1 MVPAIAGLGIL
12 AIGSIMTVASS
23 LLRTGERTIPIATI
37 TQTADKSL
45 GKTAAT
51 LKQSGRSTHQYK
63 RLMRAGLIDKTV
75 PNCTCASAHSG
86 GMWYTRIAKSNG
98 ATFLSSALRLSL
110 PLRFLSIWKMGMPT
124 VSRQA
129 WKTDYII
136 TAGINL
142 SKSSGK

>member
-63 RLMRAGLIDKTV
+63 SLMRAGLIDKTV

-86 GMWYTRIAKSNG
+86 GMWYTPIAKSHG
-98 ATFLSSALRLSL
+98 ATFLSHQHFDYLCLCAF
-110 PLRFLSIWKMGMPT
+110 FLSGKWGCLRSAGKPGK
-124 VSRQA
+124 Q
-129 WKTDYII
+129 I
-136 TAGINL
+136 T
-142 SKSSGK
+142 

>member
-1 MVPAIAGLGIL
+1 LSLALSIASLTLGIIVSAFAGLGIL
-12 AIGSIMTVASS
+12 AIGSIVTVASS
-23 LLRTGERTIPIATI
+23 LPRTGARTIPIATI

-98 ATFLSSALRLSL
+98 ATFLSHQRLDYL
-110 PLRFLSIWKMGMPT
+110 YLYTFFLASE
-124 VSRQA
+124 
-129 WKTDYII
+129 
-136 TAGINL
+136 
-142 SKSSGK
+142 